1 MASSVELICID
12 TAFWEEFSSERDFF
26 AVTLLS
32 GALLPIIMEVTVG
45 SLMIDGIV
53 IFFMPGLS
61 VSLDYEEVI
70 RRRLTDS
77 NFYVI
82 PLLILAVFC
91 SISVL
96 SLFSSFWNS

>member
-1 MASSVELICID
+1 LASSVELICID
-12 TAFWEEFSSERDFF
+12 TAFWEELSRDRDFF

-61 VSLDYEEVI
+61 VSLDSEEVI

-77 NFYVI
+77 NF
-82 PLLILAVFC
+82 
-91 SISVL
+91 
-96 SLFSSFWNS
+96 